1 MPFDAESSPTPALRK
16 LYRVTT
22 DPRPLLPLWGA
33 LVIAAAS
40 GPIMDAGFPDRD
52 WWPLTFV
59 GIAMVLASLI
69 GRRPRSALLLGFIAG
84 MTFYLVH
91 IEWASLFLGP
101 VPMVALSF
109 LESLFVALGALLIS
123 LAYRWCAAAWP
134 TTLGRLGLLPVIV
147 GGLWTAREAISS
159 VFPYGGFAWGRVA
172 LSQSESPFAGLFSWF
187 GVSGV
192 SFVMVALVA
201 FLLEAVRAGAHTHP
215 VRLGDIHGGPVRAPL
230 TPFPVARLTLV
241 TAAVAVIT
249 ALLLVP
255 SFPVAISG
263 STTVAAVQG
272 NGKAAYFDSREQ
284 GDLLAAQYAATAP
297 LFSQDLDVDMVVWP
311 EGASDIDPLISPYA
325 ARVFDR
331 VSEELDAPLIA
342 GAITER
348 GDQIF
353 NTSLLWHA
361 GEGATDYYDKKHP
374 IPFGEYVPDREFW
387 EPLAPDLIGLIGR
400 DYTPGTTDTVFDI
413 NGVIA
418 GINICFD
425 ISDDA
430 VMYDAVRDGAEILLA
445 QTNNADFGDTDESL
459 QQLAIARI
467 RALELGRSVVN
478 ISTVGTSAIIAPD
491 GSAIDRLPS
500 YTAATMVADVPLS
513 TTTTPAFVLARGIE
527 LLVSGLGLAALV
539 IAGRTER
546 KPRG

>member
-1 MPFDAESSPTPALRK
+1 
-16 LYRVTT
+16 
-22 DPRPLLPLWGA
+22 
-33 LVIAAAS
+33 
-40 GPIMDAGFPDRD
+40 MDSGFPDRD
-52 WWPLTFV
+52 WWPMTFV
-59 GIAMVLASLI
+59 GIAMVLVSVM
-69 GRRPRSALLLGFIAG
+69 GRRPRSALLVGFIAG
-84 MTFYLVH
+84 MAFYLVH

-123 LAYRWCAAAWP
+123 LAYRWCTSAWP
-134 TTLGRLGLLPVIV
+134 TALGRLGLLPVVV

-172 LSQSESPFAGLFSWF
+172 LSQSESPFAGLFSWI

-192 SFVMVALVA
+192 SFVMVALVVLA
-201 FLLEAVRAGAHTHP
+201 IEAVRMASLP
-215 VRLGDIHGGPVRAPL
+215 RVL
-230 TPFPVARLTLV
+230 RLTVALAAL
-241 TAAVAVIT
+241 AAVLI
-249 ALLLVP
+249 VP
-255 SFPVAISG
+255 AFPVAISG
-263 STTVAAVQG
+263 STSVAAVQG
-272 NGKAAYFDSREQ
+272 NGKAAYFDSRER
-284 GDLLAAQYAATAP
+284 GDLLAAQYDATEP
-297 LFSQDLDVDMVVWP
+297 LFAEDLDVDMVIWP
-311 EGASDIDPLISPYA
+311 EGASDINPLTEPYA
-325 ARVFDR
+325 AQVFDY

-348 GDQIF
+348 GDKIF
-353 NTSLLWHA
+353 NTSLLWEA

-413 NGVIA
+413 DGVIA

-430 VMYDAVRDGAEILLA
+430 VMYDAVRDGAEILIA
-445 QTNNADFGDTDESL
+445 QTNNADFGKTDESL

-491 GSAIDRLPS
+491 GSTIDQLTS

-513 TTTTPAFVLARGIE
+513 TTITPAFLLGRGIE

-546 KPRG
+546 KSRG

>member
-1 MPFDAESSPTPALRK
+1 
-16 LYRVTT
+16 
-22 DPRPLLPLWGA
+22 
-33 LVIAAAS
+33 
-40 GPIMDAGFPDRD
+40 MDAGFPDRD

-59 GIAMVLASLI
+59 GIALVLVSVM
-69 GRRPRSALLLGFIAG
+69 GRRPRSALLVGFVAG
-84 MTFYLVH
+84 MAFYLVH

-123 LAYRWCAAAWP
+123 LAYRWCASAWP
-134 TTLGRLGLLPVIV
+134 TTLGRLGLLPVII

-172 LSQSESPFAGLFSWF
+172 LSQSESPFAGLFSWL

-201 FLLEAVRAGAHTHP
+201 LAIEV
-215 VRLGDIHGGPVRAPL
+215 VRLTTVPKLVR
-230 TPFPVARLTLV
+230 V
-241 TAAVAVIT
+241 TVAVAALAAMLVI
-249 ALLLVP
+249 P
-255 SFPVAISG
+255 SFPIALSG
-263 STTVAAVQG
+263 TASVAAVQG

-297 LFSQDLDVDMVVWP
+297 LFDQDLDLDMVVWP
-311 EGASDIDPLISPYA
+311 EGASDLNPLTERYA
-325 ARVFDR
+325 ANVFDI
-331 VSEELDAPLIA
+331 VSERLDAPLIA

-348 GDQIF
+348 GDEIF
-353 NTSLLWHA
+353 NTSLLWQS
-361 GEGATDYYDKKHP
+361 GEGTTDYYDKKHP

-413 NGVIA
+413 DGIIA

-430 VMYDAVRDGAEILLA
+430 VMYNAVRDGAELLLA
-445 QTNNADFGDTDESL
+445 QTNNADFGTTDESV

-491 GSAIDRLPS
+491 GSTIDRLTS

-513 TTTTPAFVLARGIE
+513 TTITPAFFLARGIE